1 MNTTFPAD
9 ADHLFVSYAWEDRA
23 LADWLTRKLTSEG
36 YRVWCDRFKMLG
48 GESFP
53 KEIDQAIKTKTFRV
67 LALLS
72 KHSLNKANPLKERT
86 LALGL
91 AKQWG
96 VDFLIPLNV
105 DALSPSDLNWMLSD
119 LTFIAFSSWTEG
131 FSQLL
136 KKLHSVAAP
145 RPWGEQG
152 RGIAASTFVPAEATL
167 ARQDTLFSNVFNF
180 RSIPKRLNVYT
191 TECSQTL
198 EDFRESNH
206 WSAYSIGTK
215 CVSFDA
221 PQDSSDLRFTLERE
235 IDRFHETE
243 IDGVALTTLMPN
255 LLRQSLEY
263 LLLKKGLRRDSAS
276 RMIYFPTGMFPS
288 DNLSFRGYGGR
299 ATHFGVSGVRRLGA
313 ERFRYHVSPSFFMR
327 SDLGSEFSAQMRL
340 RLFITD
346 LSGKPLEP
354 SAAFPRRKAVAKNW
368 FNHQWASRQWG
379 VAQFLSDGSDAIR
392 LGGCESEPL
401 VLDAIPMS
409 GSLPTSVNDKYL
421 EPIRKKL
428 KAKNPDLVEDESEPE
443 VSA

>member
-67 LALLS
+67 LTLLS
-72 KHSLNKANPLKERT
+72 KHSLNKPNPLKERT

-96 VDFLIPLNV
+96 VDFVLPLNV
-105 DALSPSDLNWMLSD
+105 DGMSASDLNWMLSD
-119 LTFIAFSSWTEG
+119 LTFIPFSSWTEG
-131 FSQLL
+131 IAQLL
-136 KKLHSVAAP
+136 KKLRSINAP
-145 RPWGEQG
+145 CFLGVQG
-152 RGIAASTFVPAEATL
+152 REIAASTFVPAEATI
-167 ARQDTLFSNVFNF
+167 AQADTLFSNVFNF
-180 RSIPKRLNVYT
+180 TSIPNRLKLFSVEGN
-191 TECSQTL
+191 QPL

-206 WSAYSIGTK
+206 WAAYSIGVK
-215 CVSFDA
+215 CVAFDE
-221 PQDSSDLRFTLERE
+221 PQNRSEMRFALERDF
-235 IDRFHETE
+235 DRLSEDQIE
-243 IDGVALTTLMPN
+243 GVALTTLLPN
-255 LLRQSLEY
+255 LLRQSLEC
-263 LLLKKGLRRDSAS
+263 LLLKKGLRRDPAS

-288 DNLSFRGYGGR
+288 DNLPFRGYGGR
-299 ATHFGVSGVRRLGA
+299 ATRFGVSGVRRLRA
-313 ERFRYHVSPSFFMR
+313 DRFRYHVSPSFFVR
-327 SDLGSEFSAQMRL
+327 SDLGAEFSAQMRL
-340 RLFITD
+340 RLFVTD

-354 SAAFPRRKAVAKNW
+354 AAALPRRKAVAKNW

-379 VAQFLSDGSDAIR
+379 VAQFLSDGSDVIR
-392 LGGCESEPL
+392 LGGCDSEPL
-401 VLDAIPMS
+401 VLDAVPMS

-421 EPIRKKL
+421 EPIREKL
-428 KAKNPDLVEDESEPE
+428 SARNPDLVEDESEPE